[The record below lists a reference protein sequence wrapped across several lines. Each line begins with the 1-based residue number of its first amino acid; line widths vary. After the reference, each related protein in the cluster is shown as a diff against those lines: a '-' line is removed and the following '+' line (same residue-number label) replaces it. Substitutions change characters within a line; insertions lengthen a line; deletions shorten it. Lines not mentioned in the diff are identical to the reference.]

1 MKFRKIKKNKVLI
14 PDNDLNGVSDSVT
27 ISSDH
32 EVTRLNL
39 MVELEHSHPGDLS
52 IELIAPSGNKEVLL
66 SPGNNTQKT
75 ECFYLPSR
83 NAVDLASSGTKGEWT
98 INLIDTGMA
107 DQGHLL
113 SWELD
118 FDVESKDENIL
129 IEDQSVLELMFMC
142 EEEGELES
150 IDLEMEIEH
159 AHLGDLRI
167 SLMGPD
173 GHEEIIHNRE
183 GKDENYLMMK
193 RNSFQLQSFKNKQ
206 VKGLW
211 RVIVEDALKG
221 DSGIIKSWSIQ
232 LSTRD

>member
-1 MKFRKIKKNKVLI
+1 MKFRKIKKNKILI

-32 EVTRLNL
+32 KVTHLNL

-52 IELIAPSGNKEVLL
+52 IEIIAPSGNKEVLL
-66 SPGNNTQKT
+66 SPGNNNQKT
-75 ECFYLPSR
+75 ECFYLPVKDAA
-83 NAVDLASSGTKGEWT
+83 NLASSGTQGEWT
-98 INLIDTGMA
+98 VNLIDTGMS
-107 DQGHLL
+107 DQGYLL

-118 FDVESKDENIL
+118 FDVESREENIL
-129 IEDQSVLELMFMC
+129 IEDQSVMELMHMC
-142 EEEGELES
+142 DEGGELES
-150 IDLEMEIEH
+150 LDLEMEIEH

-173 GHEEIIHNRE
+173 GHEEIIHDRE
-183 GKDENYLMMK
+183 GKDGNYLMIK
-193 RNSFQLQSFKNKQ
+193 KNSFQLQSFKNKQ

-221 DSGIIKSWSIQ
+221 DSGIIKNWSIQ
-232 LSTRD
+232 ISTRD